1 MLSAVLRKSTV
12 IPARYTP
19 TLLSTHTSLS
29 TSSYA
34 LSFLNRTFRYLP
46 HRTDRSSRMN
56 LELKEII
63 IRNHYRE
70 AVANEMS
77 VSELIGAIPSK
88 WSLAKKITYLRTLRE
103 KYYAMPV
110 LTGHP
115 TEILSEPMRI
125 LIDRIVAAMLV
136 LNKQK
141 RGTPEALSIEQHI
154 AADVMAVYQQAMLP
168 HENLTPEDEISRQ
181 DHIYLN
187 MMESWSQFKL
197 RDATQFVAHHGG
209 DINEIISLLEEAN
222 KLSYQNVRSWGG
234 DRDGNRK
241 KSAKTIALFVPT
253 LQTAIIKLFQA
264 RITPMLNELP
274 QLQSTADYLE
284 RCIRAIHDGI
294 YFDEPSAA
302 RAQKRFL
309 TFLDKLIVTTA
320 FETSTCNQLVALRDL
335 VDIIGFKGHMQQ
347 FVRQSSKIN
356 GHIFQEFAHAL
367 SQHHPEIRALLT
379 NNSGQ
384 VRDYRE
390 LEWSEKATLHQ
401 YVRKNSKYL
410 VTLKRYAASFSA
422 DTISELEVLA
432 LVSKRRDMFAYIL
445 SDTEHTISLDEVVTL
460 FGFSDYLAGNL
471 AIDGIG
477 NSPVNLL
484 PLFESPKDLAQSA
497 PTLDAILHDPYLK
510 AIIIRLKE
518 FSYVAGPSD
527 LGNEGGIFAH
537 INLILAEIK
546 AQQVFKKHQ
555 EQDPQLANVTLRVL
569 NGLGDDFPRRISE
582 SRAQLYATFQGSAG
596 CKLGAPLGHIAYV
609 ENVAGRPSENTCRA
623 LEFEHLEKSH
633 PTEFLLLQTLVE
645 HAIKG
650 YQAYKNNPC
659 SKALFRALAMNQLG
673 AYLNTSSRG
682 ESKSSLPTDITKS
695 RAIGLVNY
703 EIMTFI
709 LARQFMSANALCSL
723 PPEMHHHLPLL
734 FSKSTT
740 IQEIVLKV
748 IYSITVSDFPRAWNI
763 IKPGDLPSQ
772 EQIEQWALAFDDPNI
787 TDKQLHHTLAY
798 LERQSHEILRSMTLF
813 FPVKYQAQISAF
825 FDMNKPLSRPSHI
838 LALEILDAIGD
849 FKILAD
855 EIKFDLLPRYRRLA
869 YCLDEYQANPTPK
882 TAENAVLALRGDR
895 RITAGP
901 QAISKLRVPLHNVL
915 QMHEEQEETKLQ
927 NAEEW
932 RCPSALYK

>member
-168 HENLTPEDEISRQ
+168 HENLTPEDEIARQ

-284 RCIRAIHDGI
+284 RCITAINDGI

-320 FETSTCNQLVALRDL
+320 FNTSTCAQLVALRDL
-335 VDIIGFKGHMQQ
+335 VDIIGFKGHMKQ
-347 FVRQSSKIN
+347 FVRQSSKMN
-356 GHIFQEFAHAL
+356 GQIFQEFAHIL
-367 SQHHPEIRALLT
+367 SQHHPEIHALLT

-390 LEWSEKATLHQ
+390 LEWSEKTTLHQ
-401 YVRKNSKYL
+401 YVRKNSKYF
-410 VTLKRYAASFSA
+410 VTLKRHIERFSA
-422 DTISELEVLA
+422 DTLSELEVLA

-445 SDTEHTISLDEVVTL
+445 SDTEHTISLDEVITL

-510 AIIIRLKE
+510 AVIIRLKE

-546 AQQVFKKHQ
+546 AQQIFKKHQ

-623 LEFEHLEKSH
+623 LEFEHLEKNH
-633 PTEFLLLQTLVE
+633 PTEFTLLQTLVE

-650 YQAYKNNPC
+650 YQAYNNNPC

-682 ESKSSLPTDITKS
+682 ESKLSLPTDITKS

-740 IQEIVLKV
+740 LQEIVLKV

-763 IKPGDLPSQ
+763 IKPGEPPSK
-772 EQIEQWALAFDDPNI
+772 EQIEQWALAFDDPNL
-787 TDKQLHHTLAY
+787 TDKKLHHTLAY
-798 LERQSHEILRSMTLF
+798 LERQSHEILRSMTQF
-813 FPVKYQAQISAF
+813 FPVKYQSHISAF
-825 FDMNKPLSRPSHI
+825 FDINKPLSRPSHV
-838 LALEILDAIGD
+838 LALEILDAISD
-849 FKILAD
+849 FKMLAD

-869 YCLDEYQANPTPK
+869 SCLDEYQANPTPK

-915 QMHEEQEETKLQ
+915 QMHEEPEHTELQ
-927 NAEEW
+927 NAEQW
-932 RCPSALYK
+932 RGPSAL

>member
-46 HRTDRSSRMN
+46 HRTDHSSRMN

-70 AVANEMS
+70 AVANEKS
-77 VSELIGAIPSK
+77 VSELIGAIPPK
-88 WSLAKKITYLRTLRE
+88 WSLAKKITHLRTLRE

-141 RGTPEALSIEQHI
+141 RGTPEALSIEQQI
-154 AADVMAVYQQAMLP
+154 AADVMAVHQQAMLP
-168 HENLTPEDEISRQ
+168 HENLTPEEEISRQ

-187 MMESWSQFKL
+187 MMNSWSQFKL
-197 RDATQFVAHHGG
+197 RDAKQFVAHHGG
-209 DINEIISLLEEAN
+209 DINEIMSLLEEAN
-222 KLSYQNVRSWGG
+222 KLSFQNVRSWGG

-253 LQTAIIKLFQA
+253 LQMAIIKLFQA

-284 RCIRAIHDGI
+284 RCITAIHDGI
-294 YFDEPSAA
+294 YFDEQSAA

-309 TFLDKLIVTTA
+309 TFLDKLLVTKA
-320 FETSTCNQLVALRDL
+320 FDTSICAQLVALRDL
-335 VDIIGFKGHMQQ
+335 VDIIGFKGHMKQ
-347 FVRQSSKIN
+347 FVRQSSKMN
-356 GHIFQEFAHAL
+356 GQIFQEFAHIL
-367 SQHHPEIRALLT
+367 SQHHPEIHALLT
-379 NNSGQ
+379 NNNGQ

-390 LEWSEKATLHQ
+390 LEWSEKTTLHQ
-401 YVRKNSKYL
+401 YVRKNSKYF
-410 VTLKRYAASFSA
+410 VTLKRNIEHFSA
-422 DTISELEVLA
+422 DTLSELEVLA

-471 AIDGIG
+471 PIDGIG

-510 AIIIRLKE
+510 AVIIRLKE

-623 LEFEHLEKSH
+623 LEFEHLEKNHS
-633 PTEFLLLQTLVE
+633 TEFMLLKTLVE

-650 YQAYKNNPC
+650 YQAYNNNPC
-659 SKALFRALAMNQLG
+659 SKALFRALAINQLG

-682 ESKSSLPTDITKS
+682 ESKLSLPTDITKS

-709 LARQFMSANALCSL
+709 LARQFMSANALCDL

-734 FSKSTT
+734 FSKSRT

-763 IKPGDLPSQ
+763 IKPGEPPSK
-772 EQIEQWALAFDDPNI
+772 EQIEQWALAFDDPNL
-787 TDKQLHHTLAY
+787 TDKKLHHTLAY
-798 LERQSHEILRSMTLF
+798 LERQSHEILRAMTLF
-813 FPVKYQAQISAF
+813 LPLKYQAQISAF
-825 FDMNKPLSRPSHI
+825 FDKSKPLSRPSHV
-838 LALEILDAIGD
+838 LALEILGTMDD
-849 FKILAD
+849 FKMLAD

-901 QAISKLRVPLHNVL
+901 QAISKLRVPLQHVL
-915 QMHEEQEETKLQ
+915 QMHEEPEHTELQ
-927 NAEEW
+927 NAQQW
-932 RCPSALYK
+932 RGPSAL